1 MRFLADANLER
12 VLVDWLRAQGHDVTW
27 AVDLPPSTPDDEILA
42 IAEQEGR
49 VVVTN
54 DLDFGELVFRQRR
67 SSIGV
72 VLLRYR
78 TTSSAELV
86 SLFGAHWSTIEIRL
100 PGSFVVATRTRLRV
114 RPLA

>member
-1 MRFLADANLER
+1 VRFLADANLER
-12 VLVDWLRAQGHDVTW
+12 VLVNWLREQGHDVAW
-27 AVDLPPSTPDDEILA
+27 AADLPPSTPDDEVLL
-42 IAEQEGR
+42 IAEREGR
-49 VVVTN
+49 VVVPN

-86 SLFGAHWSTIEIRL
+86 SLFGAHWSQIESRL
-100 PGSFVVATRTRLRV
+100 PGSFVVATRSRLRV
-114 RPLA
+114 RPLV